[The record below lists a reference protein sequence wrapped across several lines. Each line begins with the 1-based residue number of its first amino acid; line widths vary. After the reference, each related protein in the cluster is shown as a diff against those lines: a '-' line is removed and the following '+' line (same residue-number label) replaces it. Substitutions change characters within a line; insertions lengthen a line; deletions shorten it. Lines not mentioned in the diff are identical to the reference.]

1 MSSIRAARSRVI
13 RHGPRT
19 HAVHPA
25 ELTPTYVVDCAV
37 YVDGHRLPG
46 QWTHTDAL
54 AEVRRRGR
62 GFVWIGLKDPDER
75 QIAGVAETFG
85 LHELAA
91 EDAVQGHQRPKL
103 ELYDD
108 TVFMVLKTVSYVAN
122 ESPTTANEIV
132 NTGELMAFL
141 GKEFV
146 VTVRRGQHSG
156 LASVRRRLEDNPERL
171 AMGPDAVL
179 HAIADYV
186 VDSYLEVADRVEED
200 IDQMEELV
208 FSTRSRISAEQI
220 YVMKHEIAELRR
232 AVIPLGTPL
241 RRLAEGYT
249 PLVND
254 EVRLYFR
261 DVEDHLTTVAERIT
275 NYDELL
281 TTLVNAALAKIT
293 LQQNTDMRKISAW
306 VAIVAV
312 PTMIAGIYGMNFDY
326 MPELKWRYGYFM
338 VLGLM
343 AVACVTLY
351 AFFRKVGWLGHQVA
365 DRVPAQSSTSSAT
378 PSTTR

>member
-1 MSSIRAARSRVI
+1 VSAMSSIRAARSRVI
-13 RHGPRT
+13 HPGGRVRPALSTGPQ
-19 HAVHPA
+19 PA
-25 ELTPTYVVDCAV
+25 YVVDCAV

-46 QWTHTDAL
+46 RWTHPDAL

-62 GFVWIGLKDPDER
+62 GFVWIGLKDPNEQ
-75 QIAGVAETFG
+75 QINGIAETFG

-91 EDAVQGHQRPKL
+91 EDAVHGHQRPKL
-103 ELYDD
+103 ELYGD
-108 TVFMVLKTVSYVAN
+108 TLFMVLKTVCYVNHEA
-122 ESPTTANEIV
+122 PTTTMEIV

-141 GKEFV
+141 GPEFV

-156 LASVRRRLEDNPERL
+156 LASLRRDLEGNPERL

-186 VDSYLEVADRVEED
+186 VDSYLDVTDRVEDD
-200 IDQMEELV
+200 IDAMEEQV
-208 FSTRSRISAEQI
+208 FSTRSSVSAEQI
-220 YVMKHEIAELRR
+220 YMMKHEITELRR

-241 RRLAEGYT
+241 RRLSEGYT

-261 DVEDHLTTVAERIT
+261 DVEDHLTTVAERIN

-281 TTLVNAALAKIT
+281 TSLVNAALAKIT
-293 LQQNTDMRKISAW
+293 LQQNTDMRKITAW
-306 VAIVAV
+306 VAIIAV

-326 MPELKWRYGYFM
+326 MPELHWRLGYPLVI
-338 VLGLM
+338 VLIL
-343 AVACVTLY
+343 AACVSLY
-351 AFFRKVGWLGHQVA
+351 RVFRRNKWL
-365 DRVPAQSSTSSAT
+365 
-378 PSTTR
+378 